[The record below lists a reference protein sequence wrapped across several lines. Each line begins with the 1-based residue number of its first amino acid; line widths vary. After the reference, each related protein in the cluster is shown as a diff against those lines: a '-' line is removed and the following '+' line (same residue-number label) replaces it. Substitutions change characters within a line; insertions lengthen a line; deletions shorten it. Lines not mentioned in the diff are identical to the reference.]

1 MRYLITG
8 NGGGKTTSSLGVVMR
23 SLAHNKKVLMIQFLK
38 WKRDTGEMLFNHPNF
53 EIYQFGRNGWHGF
66 NSLNEEDM
74 NICKNA
80 VKFIIG
86 KTIVNKYDTII
97 LDEINLVAYL
107 NLLSITE
114 IKELLDYIPEEVN
127 VVLTGRHAPKE
138 LIALVDVA
146 NQINEVKT
154 PKKFVCVEGVQY

>member
-1 MRYLITG
+1 
-8 NGGGKTTSSLGVVMR
+8 
-23 SLAHNKKVLMIQFLK
+23 
-38 WKRDTGEMLFNHPNF
+38 
-53 EIYQFGRNGWHGF
+53 
-66 NSLNEEDM
+66 M